1 MGDDPKLPN
10 YDTRLVNVESRVNKL
25 EGELEKIF
33 EGIADQLDE
42 LRRSAKAAGKLRK
55 TPQVARPYKI
65 EDPTLHTA
73 VYTALVMFQQSVE
86 EHDGYIDN
94 QAVQVFL
101 TKLTELGYRI
111 NHKSTLVDLNSM
123 FSGRQSKKSDSQ
135 IRFEMVCGHSGIC
148 PSSTFTGHL
157 GTETICWVCPEQDGG
172 TEYPFRHARRVIVGI
187 TVAKDER

>member
-1 MGDDPKLPN
+1 MSDDEINALH
-10 YDTRLVNVESRVNKL
+10 TLVVNAEARVNKL

-33 EGIADQLDE
+33 DGIADQLDE
-42 LRRSAKAAGKLRK
+42 LRRHAKATGKLRK
-55 TPQVARPYKI
+55 TPVARPYKI

-86 EHDGYIDN
+86 EHDDYIDN

-101 TKLTELGYRI
+101 AKLTELGYRI
-111 NHKSTLVDLNSM
+111 NHESSLIDLDSM
-123 FSGRQSKKSDSQ
+123 FTGTQPQKNDPLV
-135 IRFEMVCGHSGIC
+135 RFEMACGHSGIC
-148 PSSTFTGHL
+148 PESTLTGGL